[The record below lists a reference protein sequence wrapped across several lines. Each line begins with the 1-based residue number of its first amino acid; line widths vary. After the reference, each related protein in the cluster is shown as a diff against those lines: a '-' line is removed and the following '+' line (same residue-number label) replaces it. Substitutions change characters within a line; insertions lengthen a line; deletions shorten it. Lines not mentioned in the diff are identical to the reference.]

1 MARDSEG
8 PTRRPARAAG
18 GGKDSEDAARV
29 RRAGLRAIAAT
40 VPRVTRRALGRRGFA
55 EGGLASDWS
64 AIVGADLAARCIPER
79 LAHARRAGGEGGT
92 LTLRVE
98 PGFATELQ
106 HLAPVLI
113 DRINGHLGYR
123 AVGRLK
129 LRHAGPRARP
139 APRAAPARP
148 LSEAEERDLRARV
161 GAVGDEALRGAL
173 ERLARAVRERGP

>member
-1 MARDSEG
+1 MAREG
-8 PTRRPARAAG
+8 GGSKRRPARAEEA
-18 GGKDSEDAARV
+18 KDGSRV

-40 VPRVTRRALGRRGFA
+40 VPKVTRRALGRRGFA
-55 EGGLASDWS
+55 EGGLASDWT
-64 AIVGADLAARCIPER
+64 AIVGAELAERCIPER

-106 HLAPVLI
+106 HLAPLLM

-139 APRAAPARP
+139 AAQPAPARP
-148 LSEAEERDLRARV
+148 LSEDEERELRARV
-161 GAVGDEALRGAL
+161 GAVEDESLRGAL
-173 ERLARAVRERGP
+173 ERLARAVREQEP